1 MFLSTSEFRDKLQKQ
16 LNSAKQEI
24 IVLSAFLKENALRW
38 LFENTPVRNISV
50 VTRWHPNDLVA
61 GISDHSC
68 YEFCRENGIRFGIA
82 SSLHA
87 KVYCIDGHVLVGSAN
102 ATNRGL
108 ALASQHND
116 EFGVCVIA
124 GYAVHEKLS
133 DYLRSVTWVDD
144 ELFSQIKAELARMPK
159 SNQSLTPVWSDRI
172 RSKLRKENQY
182 IWMHELP
189 FNEPYELLKCYNES
203 TDSIEHDLELLGL
216 TREYFTFERA
226 TTAFSS
232 SRAYEWCHNVI
243 RVNESLWFGGFTH
256 TLHNAVLD
264 DPTPYRR
271 EVKQLTQ
278 VLFSWLKLFPS
289 SFEVSRPRHSEV
301 ITFVQNDDD
310 LDSRLLASSPE
321 G

>member
-1 MFLSTSEFRDKLQKQ
+1 MFLSTNEFRDKLQKQ

-38 LFENTPVRNISV
+38 LSENTNVRNISV

-82 SSLHA
+82 SGLHA
-87 KVYCIDGHVLVGSAN
+87 KVYCIDGYVLVGSAN

-108 ALASQHND
+108 ALSSQHND

-124 GYAVHEKLS
+124 GYAVHEKLNN
-133 DYLRSVTWVDD
+133 YLRSVTWVDD
-144 ELFSQIKAELARMPK
+144 KLYSQITVELDQMPN
-159 SNQSLTPVWSDRI
+159 SDQSITPVWSESI

-189 FNEPYELLKCYNES
+189 FNEPYQLLKRYNENS
-203 TDSIEHDLELLGL
+203 DSIEHDLELLGL
-216 TREYFTFERA
+216 TKDCLTLELATSAFT
-226 TTAFSS
+226 S
-232 SRAYEWCHNVI
+232 SRAYEWCYNVI
-243 RVNESLWFGGFTH
+243 RVNQPLWFGRFTH
-256 TLHNAVLD
+256 LLHNAILD

-271 EVKQLTQ
+271 EIKELTR
-278 VLFSWLKLFPS
+278 VLWSWLKLFPS
-289 SFEVSRPRHSEV
+289 TFEITRPRHSEV
-301 ITFVQNDDD
+301 IRYVQNAEQ
-310 LDSRLLASSPE
+310 R
-321 G
+321 

>member
-1 MFLSTSEFRDKLQKQ
+1 MFLSTSEFRDNLQKQ

-38 LFENTPVRNISV
+38 LFENTDVRNISV

-68 YEFCRENGIRFGIA
+68 YEVCQENGIRFGIA
-82 SSLHA
+82 SGLHA
-87 KVYCIDGHVLVGSAN
+87 KVYCIDGYVLVGSAN

-124 GYAVHEKLS
+124 GYAVHQKLN

-144 ELFSQIKAELARMPK
+144 ELYSQIKADLDQMPK
-159 SNQSLTPVWSDRI
+159 SNQSLTPVWSENI
-172 RSKLRKENQY
+172 QSKLRKENQY
-182 IWMHELP
+182 IWVHELP
-189 FNEPYELLKCYNES
+189 FNEPYQLLQCHNENS
-203 TDSIEHDLELLGL
+203 DSIDHDLELLGL
-216 TREYFTFERA
+216 TRDYLTLERA

-232 SRAYEWCHNVI
+232 SRAYEWCHDVI
-243 RVNESLWFGGFTH
+243 RLNEPLWFGRFTH
-256 TLHNAVLD
+256 LLHNAILD

-271 EVKQLTQ
+271 EIKELTR
-278 VLFSWLKLFPS
+278 VLCSWLKFFPS
-289 SFEVSRPRHSEV
+289 TFELARPRHSEV
-301 ITFVQNDDD
+301 IRYVRNDKQGQ
-310 LDSRLLASSPE
+310 S
-321 G
+321 